1 MRPSPACRIRGQN
14 KKPTPSF
21 FPQTSAALAGL
32 YPPHQRPRICI
43 SYSGDDMRPASVRL
57 PKNTLFQGDAARPDL
72 DALETAK
79 ARQDLSHQKLDKFI
93 AAALAELSGE
103 ES

>member
-1 MRPSPACRIRGQN
+1 
-14 KKPTPSF
+14 
-21 FPQTSAALAGL
+21 
-32 YPPHQRPRICI
+32 
-43 SYSGDDMRPASVRL
+43 MRPASVRL

-72 DALETAK
+72 DALEIAK

-103 ES
+103 ESAA